1 MQRLK
6 AALRGKSQ
14 GDGYPIWETEQ
25 LRTWHDKGVGLIKRD
40 WVR

>member
-14 GDGYPIWETEQ
+14 GDDYRLWETEQ
-25 LRTWHDKGVGLIKRD
+25 LRTWYDKGVGLIKRD